1 MQDKYGLPS
10 FNDGS
15 TFDGRFTGPGD
26 HKFISDADAAGI
38 MKSAFSK
45 ESTALAPSTELT
57 GPAETDLAN
66 PPALIIDGG
75 TSEPDMGGVSV
86 MEPAM
91 NPMESVMEIFSNMAD
106 SLSSIEDSAKD
117 LVVVSS
123 LETDLVNPPA
133 LITDDGPLVNPPALI
148 TDDGPDET
156 GMSTATAMNPM
167 ESVMEIFSNMANSL
181 ESIKESAITLVS
193 VSTLTPGAMAQEA
206 IDKSNVEDR
215 PPPPEGEGDEKKQ
228 TKFDKIKSKLPSLKQ
243 LGITALIAAG
253 LFFVDKF
260 KPVIEVILK
269 ILKGVYN
276 IIKNVFVSAF
286 TYLSNQFTA
295 ITDVFTNIADKIGT
309 IFSSDATWSERLD
322 AFLGIFGDIGQF
334 FLDSFDNITELI
346 ANMLGLSFDPY
357 DGLGSYI
364 SGKVTEGFQFIKDWF
379 MGAAPAWL
387 VDDISNIKDWVINK
401 VTGVFQ
407 GIADF
412 FGSAKEAY
420 TVGGFT
426 GLWEWTKDKLL
437 TAFKPIVTFF
447 TGAVDAYKV
456 DGASGV
462 WEYVK
467 AKVISAFEP
476 IITFFT
482 GAKEAYE
489 LGGATGVW
497 GFVKNKIVDAFA
509 PIVTWFT
516 GEKEGGGMFDF
527 DGNPTIL
534 SWIVS
539 KLKLPFKFLTDLF
552 TFEDTDK
559 GLFSF
564 EFGGQ
569 VLSKFIDLVY
579 LPFNLAI
586 NFLKGVFGWGDP
598 EEPFS
603 LSTFISGIFTS
614 VKTWFLGLF
623 SWGEDDEKDGEG
635 FSLGTFISSKFTA
648 VKDWFVGLFT
658 WIADTE
664 DSFSLTTFITDLFT
678 SVKDWLVD
686 KFSFNFPDLGLG
698 DKFMRIGDIIK
709 NFIGGLLPDPDK
721 YPGKAIYKLPFTG
734 GLEKM
739 AKAFKAGGG
748 EMGGGEI
755 IEPSGGNGGQT
766 QELKEAASEMN
777 ASTGDVTIVDN
788 SSTTANSNTSDTYNQ
803 QELSSDHNEKSGSWW
818 SRVDLTPWN

>member
-1 MQDKYGLPS
+1 MAGKKSSGKGKAMQDKYGLPS

-15 TFDGRFTGPGD
+15 TFEGRFTGPGD
-26 HKFISDADAAGI
+26 HKFITESAAAG
-38 MKSAFSK
+38 MMESAFNK
-45 ESTALAPSTELT
+45 ESTALAPSTELANIGPDET
-57 GPAETDLAN
+57 GLAN

-75 TSEPDMGGVSV
+75 PAETGMSTA
-86 MEPAM
+86 AM
-91 NPMESVMEIFSNMAD
+91 NPMESVMAVFSDMAD
-106 SLSSIEDSAKD
+106 
-117 LVVVSS
+117 
-123 LETDLVNPPA
+123 
-133 LITDDGPLVNPPALI
+133 
-148 TDDGPDET
+148 
-156 GMSTATAMNPM
+156 
-167 ESVMEIFSNMANSL
+167 SL
-181 ESIKESAITLVS
+181 ESIKESALELVM
-193 VSTLTPGAMAQEA
+193 STEPTAQDK
-206 IDKSNVEDR
+206 IDKSDVPKDEL
-215 PPPPEGEGDEKKQ
+215 PPPPGEGGEKKE
-228 TKFDKIKSKLPSLKQ
+228 TKFDKIKSKMPSLKKM
-243 LGITALIAAG
+243 GITALIAAG
-253 LFFVDKF
+253 LFLTDFM
-260 KPVIEVILK
+260 KPAVEGILFILK
-269 ILKGVYN
+269 KVYTLIKDVLFGIFEN
-276 IIKNVFVSAF
+276 ISDLFSNIGDK
-286 TYLSNQFTA
+286 LS
-295 ITDVFTNIADKIGT
+295 T
-309 IFSSDATWSERLD
+309 IFSSDASWSERIF
-322 AFLGIFGDIGQF
+322 AFLGLFTDIQKF
-334 FLDSFDNITELI
+334 FLGLFDTLTESI
-346 ANMLGLSFDPY
+346 ANFFGLSFDPY
-357 DGLGSYI
+357 DGLGSFI
-364 SGKVTEGFQFIKDWF
+364 VGKVTEGFQFIKDWF

-497 GFVKNKIVDAFA
+497 GFVKNKIVDAFT

-564 EFGGQ
+564 EMGGQ

-658 WIADTE
+658 WIADAE
-664 DSFSLTTFITDLFT
+664 DSFSLTSFIVDKFVA
-678 SVKDWLVD
+678 VKDWLVS
-686 KFSFNFPDLGLG
+686 KFSFDFPDLGLG
-698 DKFMRIGDIIK
+698 DKFMRIGDIIR
-709 NFIGGLLPDPDK
+709 NFIGGLLPDPESFI
-721 YPGKAIYKLPFTG
+721 GKTIYKIPGTG
-734 GLEKM
+734 GMEEM
-739 AKAFKAGGG
+739 AKAFKAGGQSV
-748 EMGGGEI
+748 GGEI
-755 IEPSGGNGGQT
+755 VMPSGGNGGQT

-788 SSTTANSNTSDTYNQ
+788 TKNTSNNTTQDTYNQ
-803 QELSSDHNEKSGSWW
+803 QELASDHNEKSGSWW